1 MQNLNQALTKINV
14 MLPPKQYIKKILQV
28 TCDNLDYLFGTVI
41 EIDDMGEANMI
52 SSYDLPENYPE
63 MVNKVDAS
71 ILSGPAGEAFE
82 TGKIVV
88 VQKPFSDPRLEPWK
102 GMEIFTGPIETIIWV
117 PLFRDGK
124 VFGIC
129 AYQSENKKELSQEGA
144 SMLEQIGVMISI
156 AIISNQYLDKLTR
169 RTKELEIEI
178 AERKK
183 VESDLLNLYYEIELK
198 IKERTA
204 DLLEANKKLNLF
216 KYQIDQSN
224 DAIFVTDPETAIILD
239 ANEKAIRSLGYN
251 RDELI
256 GARVMDIENIFPD
269 MDSWKNF
276 IDNVKDGNNNS
287 QVESINVRKDDSTFP
302 VEVSQKIVTYDDKE
316 YLVSIIRDVTN
327 HKKAELER
335 SINEERLAALLKM
348 SQMKDATINEIANFV
363 VEEGIKLTGS
373 KIGYINSLN
382 EDESIQTVLSYS
394 KNVMEECNLGQ
405 QIEFI
410 TKDLGLG
417 GETVRQRKPVIIND
431 YSAPNPSKKGYH
443 DGHVQIVRYLNVP
456 LIYKGKIVATS
467 AVANKEDEYNDSD
480 IRQLTLLMNGMWE
493 HIKRIE
499 YEKQIMETKN
509 YLEMIISMSYDG
521 IFVIDDEGKFEYCN
535 DACLEIFGY
544 TSDEFIGKPF
554 MEVIPE
560 EYTDFMLDRWH
571 EVQAGEGGP
580 YETTIIRKDGAERN
594 LLVSHTDFMLN
605 DKQKYCVIIKDM
617 TIDYSGYIN
626 MILKTIKDQH
636 DNGICT

>member
-1 MQNLNQALTKINV
+1 MQNLNQGLTKIDV
-14 MLPPKQYIKKILQV
+14 TLPPKKYIKKILQV
-28 TCDNLDYLFGTVI
+28 TCDNLDLLFGTVI
-41 EIDDMGEANMI
+41 EIDDMGEAHMVT
-52 SSYDLPENYPE
+52 SYNLPENYPE
-63 MVNKVDAS
+63 MVNKVEAS
-71 ILSGPAGEAFE
+71 ILSGPAGDAFE

-183 VESDLLNLYYEIELK
+183 VESDLLNLYDEIELK

-216 KYQIDQSN
+216 RYQIDQSN

-239 ANEKAIRSLGYN
+239 ANEKAIRGLGYT

-269 MDSWKNF
+269 MDSWKKF
-276 IDNVKDGNNNS
+276 IDDVKNGNNNS
-287 QVESINVRKDDSTFP
+287 QVEGINVRKDGSTFP

-316 YLVSIIRDVTN
+316 YLVSVIRDVTKR
-327 HKKAELER
+327 KKAELER
-335 SINEERLAALLKM
+335 SINEERLEALLKI

-363 VEEGIKLTGS
+363 LKEGIKLTGS

-417 GETVRQRKPVIIND
+417 AEPIRQRKSIIIND
-431 YSAPNPSKKGYH
+431 YSAHHPSKKGYPDNH
-443 DGHVQIVRYLNVP
+443 IPLVRFVSVP
-456 LIYKGKIVATS
+456 LFYRGKIVATIS
-467 AVANKEDEYNDSD
+467 VANKEEDYNDLD
-480 IRQLTLLMNGMWE
+480 VRQLTLLMNGMWE

-499 YEKQIMETKN
+499 YEKQIIETKN

-535 DACLEIFGY
+535 DACLEISGY
-544 TSDEFIGKPF
+544 TRNEYIGKSF
-554 MEVIPE
+554 MGLIPE
-560 EYTDFMLDRWH
+560 DYIQFMLERWQ
-571 EVQAGEGGP
+571 EAQAGDCMP
-580 YETTIIRKDGAERN
+580 YETVILRKDGTRRN
-594 LLVSHTDFMLN
+594 LLVSRGNFVLN
-605 DKQKYCVIIKDM
+605 GKQKHCVIVKDM
-617 TIDYSGYIN
+617 TTDYSGYIN
-626 MILKTIKDQH
+626 MILETIKDQH
-636 DNGICT
+636 DN